1 MENSQSILGLTINV
15 IRWIARFLAA
25 FMILL
30 TLVFFL
36 DEEVFDKSPE
46 RGEPIPITMIML
58 ALLMLGG
65 LGLAFKWELPGGIIS
80 LIGFTGIIISNTD
93 SASMPMFYLY
103 AVPAVLF
110 LLCGL
115 KKGTRD
121 KGPGTMNNEQ

>member
-1 MENSQSILGLTINV
+1 MENTKSILSITINV
-15 IRWIARFLAA
+15 IRWIARILAA

-36 DEEVFDKSPE
+36 GEEVFDKNHGT
-46 RGEPIPITMIML
+46 GEPIPITMIIFSI
-58 ALLMLGG
+58 LMLGG

-80 LIGFTGIIISNTD
+80 LVGFTGIIISNTD

-103 AVPAVLF
+103 ALPAVLF

-121 KGPGTMNNEQ
+121 ERRETSN

>member
-1 MENSQSILGLTINV
+1 MENFQSILNITINV
-15 IRWIARFLAA
+15 IRWIARILAA
-25 FMILL
+25 IMILL

-36 DEEVFDKSPE
+36 GEEVFDKSLGT
-46 RGEPIPITMIML
+46 GEPIPVTMIIL
-58 ALLMLGG
+58 AILMLGG

-103 AVPAVLF
+103 ALPAVLF

-121 KGPGTMNNEQ
+121 EGRE